1 MAIQKYEEM
10 GDLAIDMLKEIG
22 SIGGGNAATALSSM
36 LNAKVNM
43 ALPEVKILGFNAAL
57 NLLGDPEELV
67 AAIFVEMS
75 GELNGV
81 MLFILTKEFSDEIV
95 QKMLGKPSID
105 FMEMDEI
112 DTSVL
117 TEIGNIVISSYI
129 TAMSSLSNVEV
140 ELSVPQFTVNMQ
152 GGIMSVPIAIMGQH
166 SDRIM
171 MITGKFKIDGKAL
184 NSNMLLLPDVESL
197 NVLMKK
203 LGVIDG

>member
-1 MAIQKYEEM
+1 MAISKYEEM
-10 GDLAIDMLKEIG
+10 GALEFDILREIG

-43 ALPEVKILGFNAAL
+43 SMPAVKVLGFNPAL

-75 GELNGV
+75 GELEGV
-81 MLFILTKEFSDEIV
+81 MLFILTKEFADEIV
-95 QKMLGKPSID
+95 QRMLGKGGVD
-105 FMEMDEI
+105 MLELDEI
-112 DTSVL
+112 DSSVL

-129 TAMSSLSNVEV
+129 TAMSSLANVEV
-140 ELSVPQFTVNMQ
+140 ELSVPQFTANML
-152 GGIMSVPIAIMGQH
+152 GGILSVPIAVMGQH

-171 MITGKFKIDGKAL
+171 MITGEFKIDGKAL
-184 NSNMLLLPDVESL
+184 NSNMLLLPDVKSL

-203 LGVIDG
+203 LGVE

>member
-1 MAIQKYEEM
+1 MGISRYEEM
-10 GDLAIDMLKEIG
+10 GEFEIDMLKEIG

-43 ALPEVKILGFNAAL
+43 SLPEVKVLGFNAAL
-57 NLLGDPEELV
+57 NLMGNPEEVV
-67 AAIFVEMS
+67 AAIFVELS
-75 GELNGV
+75 GELEGV
-81 MLFILTKEFSDEIV
+81 MLFILKKDFADKIV
-95 QKMLGKPSID
+95 QNMLGKASVD
-105 FMEMDEI
+105 MLQLDEL

-140 ELSVPQFTVNMQ
+140 ELSVPQFTVNML
-152 GGIMSVPIAIMGQH
+152 GGILSVPMAVMGQY

-171 MITGKFKIDGKAL
+171 MIKGKFKIDGIAMD
-184 NSNMLLLPDVESL
+184 SDMLLLPDVKSL